1 MSQWITGET
10 ARNKV
15 HMDRHR
21 YSAVM
26 VGVETVIKDNPMLTC
41 RSKDIVNIN
50 QPARVICDTNLRT
63 PLDCNIVRS
72 AKLYTT
78 YIATSCKDDD
88 KCRKYT
94 EAGCKLIYVN
104 KNDNDNNSHIDIK
117 ELIIKLG
124 QLGIDSIVCEGGA
137 TLNWSVLASGMVDRI
152 QAYIAPKVLGGVN
165 ALSPVGGIGVDT
177 PDKAYELEDYT
188 VTRLGRDILIEG
200 EVRCI

>member
-1 MSQWITGET
+1 M
-10 ARNKV
+10 
-15 HMDRHR
+15 
-21 YSAVM
+21 
-26 VGVETVIKDNPMLTC
+26 TC

-177 PDKAYELEDYT
+177 PDKAYELDDYT
-188 VTRLGRDILIEG
+188 VTRLGKDILIEG
-200 EVRCI
+200 KVRCI